1 MDPFFGGM
9 ACGGFA
15 GLLVGFVLATR
26 KTVPVNQAVN
36 VRNNVGEFFGSE
48 WGDDG
53 DGGNAEQPPE
63 DLDETIRRHARG
75 DFGGE

>member
-1 MDPFFGGM
+1 MDPFFSGM

-15 GLLVGFVLATR
+15 GVMVGVVLATR
-26 KTVPVNQAVN
+26 RAAPVHQAVN
-36 VRNNVGEFFGSE
+36 IRNNAGEFFGSDC
-48 WGDDG
+48 DDG
-53 DGGNAEQPPE
+53 GDGAACPPTE